1 MQGGATP
8 FLKVLPD
15 SAWSTR
21 SLRPFCSICP
31 IWDVTATGSNLR
43 QVGRDSKIFRGAI
56 AFYSAPVVRRGHQ
69 SIVPDRP
76 NIFFLA
82 FLDNIYYC

>member
-15 SAWSTR
+15 SARGTR
-21 SLRPFCSICP
+21 SLRLFCSICP

-43 QVGRDSKIFRGAI
+43 QVGRYSAIFRGAP

-69 SIVPDRP
+69 SLVPDRP